1 MTLLLASWMI
11 ALERR
16 ATIARTNFQRL
27 VALENQTLQDDLA
40 TIRDEVARINLV
52 ALENQT
58 LRDGLTTIRDE
69 VGRIAGIADSSNRSV
84 ASIGNVMVDAIK
96 ATELRLD
103 TLKAGSLETASDING
118 IGRLRA
124 TIERISRFQKITE
137 ERLSD
142 EIRFNIERS
151 KIADASLK
159 ALANRAEAF
168 SERLNA
174 LVQDQSDLS
183 ALVKSLPQS
192 VPPFATDAR
201 HDPTSARAEYSNT
214 QPNNVSNTENY
225 ESESY
230 ADVACPNDE
239 AA

>member
-1 MTLLLASWMI
+1 VSPFYFWIFGLTLGWVITLLLAAWMI
-11 ALERR
+11 VLERR
-16 ATIARTNFQRL
+16 ATIARTNFQRF
-27 VALENQTLQDDLA
+27 VALENQTLQDELA
-40 TIRDEVARINLV
+40 TIRDEVAS
-52 ALENQT
+52 
-58 LRDGLTTIRDE
+58 
-69 VGRIAGIADSSNRSV
+69 IAGVAHSSKKAV
-84 ASIGNVMVDAIK
+84 TSIGNVMVEAIK

-103 TLKAGSLETASDING
+103 TLKTCSPESALDIND

-124 TIERISRFQKITE
+124 TIERISRFQKVTE

-159 ALANRAEAF
+159 RLTSQAEAF

-183 ALVKSLPQS
+183 AFVKSLPQPVLPS
-192 VPPFATDAR
+192 TTDA
-201 HDPTSARAEYSNT
+201 HEPGSPQTEYSIT
-214 QPNNVSNTENY
+214 QPNYGSSAENY
-225 ESESY
+225 ESEPY
-230 ADVACPNDE
+230 ADAACPNDQ